1 MRKRRTFFRFIAGYE
16 KIIVILC
23 IMATIQDKTR
33 ALIATKLNLSESE
46 ITPEKNF
53 FNDMGADSLDF
64 VELSMILEHEFNV
77 KFTED
82 DTAKVKTVGDLY
94 ELIERYKNK
103 TK

>member
-1 MRKRRTFFRFIAGYE
+1 MRKRRTIFRFIAGYE

-53 FNDMGADSLDF
+53 FNDLGADSLDF

-82 DTAKVKTVGDLY
+82 DTAKVKTVDDLY